1 MNGITMRMLTHPR
14 EDDDRRPEE
23 TRRRTRE
30 ESREDWPED
39 RRTMAY
45 GYPMERRRPAEPYR
59 WEPDHDQPKRMEPRA
74 GLYDGGRLGFGAA
87 HYDTGA
93 PTRQDDRRPTA
104 IKASGTVWMDSPE
117 AEEDDPAPIDR
128 ETAMRW
134 VDSMEG
140 TDPNHP
146 HGGKWSPEALKPL
159 AQKEGFPP
167 DGPEFWAFYA
177 VANAMYSDYA
187 ATAKRYGIH
196 SPDFY
201 ADMAAD
207 FIRDADAAPDKVEK
221 YLRYIVRK

>member
-14 EDDDRRPEE
+14 EDGDRRPEE

-30 ESREDWPED
+30 ERREDWPED

-45 GYPMERRRPAEPYR
+45 GYQMERRMTADPYR
-59 WEPDHDQPKRMEPRA
+59 HQPDYTEPPRA

-93 PTRQDDRRPTA
+93 PARQDDRRPTA

-207 FIRDADAAPDKVEK
+207 FIRDADAAPDKVQK

>member
-45 GYPMERRRPAEPYR
+45 GYPMERRRTAEPYR
-59 WEPDHDQPKRMEPRA
+59 REPDHDQPQRMEPRA
-74 GLYDGGRLGFGAA
+74 GLYDGGRLGFGEA

-93 PTRQDDRRPTA
+93 PARQDDRRPTA

-207 FIRDADAAPDKVEK
+207 FIRDADAAPDKVQK

>member
-1 MNGITMRMLTHPR
+1 MNGITMRLLTHPR
-14 EDDDRRPEE
+14 EDGDSRQEE

-30 ESREDWPED
+30 ERREDWPEE
-39 RRTMAY
+39 RRTEAY
-45 GYPMERRRPAEPYR
+45 GYPMERRMTADPYR
-59 WEPDHDQPKRMEPRA
+59 HQPDYTEPPRA

-93 PTRQDDRRPTA
+93 QARQDDRRPTA
-104 IKASGTVWMDSPE
+104 IKASGTVWVDSPE

-207 FIRDADAAPDKVEK
+207 FIRDADAAPDKVQK

>member
-1 MNGITMRMLTHPR
+1 MNGITMRMLTRTR
-14 EDDDRRPEE
+14 EEGEEERRPEE
-23 TRRRTRE
+23 TRRRRE
-30 ESREDWPED
+30 RDWPED

-45 GYPMERRRPAEPYR
+45 GYPMERRRTADTYRHQPDYTEP
-59 WEPDHDQPKRMEPRA
+59 PRA

-93 PTRQDDRRPTA
+93 QARQDDRRPTA

-207 FIRDADAAPDKVEK
+207 FIRDADAAPDKVQK

>member
-1 MNGITMRMLTHPR
+1 MNGITMRMLTRPR
-14 EDDDRRPEE
+14 EEGEEERRPEE

-30 ESREDWPED
+30 EHREDWPEE
-39 RRTMAY
+39 RRTEAY
-45 GYPMERRRPAEPYR
+45 GYPMERRMTADPYR
-59 WEPDHDQPKRMEPRA
+59 HQPDYTEPPRA

-87 HYDTGA
+87 HYDGGM
-93 PTRQDDRRPTA
+93 TRVDDHKPTA
-104 IKASGTVWMDSPE
+104 IKATGTVWMDSPTA
-117 AEEDDPAPIDR
+117 AEESSGEIDQ
-128 ETAMRW
+128 ESAMRW
-134 VDSMEG
+134 VQSMEG

-146 HGGKWSPEALKPL
+146 RGGKWSPEALKPL
-159 AQKEGFPP
+159 AQKEGFPT

-207 FIRDADAAPDKVEK
+207 FIRDADAQPDKVER

>member
-1 MNGITMRMLTHPR
+1 MNGITMRMLTRQR
-14 EDDDRRPEE
+14 EEGEEERRPEE
-23 TRRRTRE
+23 TRRRRE
-30 ESREDWPED
+30 RDWPED

-45 GYPMERRRPAEPYR
+45 GYPMERRRTADPYR
-59 WEPDHDQPKRMEPRA
+59 HQPDYTEPPRA

-93 PTRQDDRRPTA
+93 QARQDDRRPTA
-104 IKASGTVWMDSPE
+104 IKASGTLWMDSPE
-117 AEEDDPAPIDR
+117 AEEDDPATIDR

-207 FIRDADAAPDKVEK
+207 FIRDADAAPDKVQK

>member
-1 MNGITMRMLTHPR
+1 MNGITMRMLTRPR
-14 EDDDRRPEE
+14 EEGEEERRPEE
-23 TRRRTRE
+23 TRRRRE
-30 ESREDWPED
+30 RDWPED

-45 GYPMERRRPAEPYR
+45 GYPMERRRTADPYR
-59 WEPDHDQPKRMEPRA
+59 HQPDYTEPPRA

-93 PTRQDDRRPTA
+93 QARQDDRRPTA

-117 AEEDDPAPIDR
+117 AEEDDTAPIDR

-140 TDPNHP
+140 TDTNHP

-207 FIRDADAAPDKVEK
+207 FIRDADAAPDKVQK

>member
-1 MNGITMRMLTHPR
+1 MNGITMRLLTHPR
-14 EDDDRRPEE
+14 EDGDSRPEE

-30 ESREDWPED
+30 ERREDWPEE
-39 RRTMAY
+39 RRTEAY
-45 GYPMERRRPAEPYR
+45 GYPMERRMTADPYR
-59 WEPDHDQPKRMEPRA
+59 HQPDYTEPPRA

-93 PTRQDDRRPTA
+93 PARQDDRRPTA

-167 DGPEFWAFYA
+167 DGTEFWAFYA

-207 FIRDADAAPDKVEK
+207 FIRDADAAPDKVQK

>member
-1 MNGITMRMLTHPR
+1 MNGITMRMLTRQR
-14 EDDDRRPEE
+14 EEGEEERRPEE
-23 TRRRTRE
+23 TRRRRE
-30 ESREDWPED
+30 RDWPED

-45 GYPMERRRPAEPYR
+45 GYPMERRRTADPYR
-59 WEPDHDQPKRMEPRA
+59 HQPDYTEPPRA

-93 PTRQDDRRPTA
+93 QARQDDRRPTA

-117 AEEDDPAPIDR
+117 AEEDDPATIDR

-207 FIRDADAAPDKVEK
+207 FIRDADAAPDKVQK

>member
-1 MNGITMRMLTHPR
+1 MNGITMRMLTR
-14 EDDDRRPEE
+14 QSEEGEEERRPEE
-23 TRRRTRE
+23 TRRRRE
-30 ESREDWPED
+30 RDWPED

-45 GYPMERRRPAEPYR
+45 GYPMERRRTADPYR
-59 WEPDHDQPKRMEPRA
+59 HQPDYTEPPRA

-93 PTRQDDRRPTA
+93 QARQDDRRPTA

-117 AEEDDPAPIDR
+117 EEEDDPATIDR

-207 FIRDADAAPDKVEK
+207 FIRDADAAPDKVQK

>member
-14 EDDDRRPEE
+14 EDGDSRPEE

-30 ESREDWPED
+30 EHREDWPEE
-39 RRTMAY
+39 RRTEAY
-45 GYPMERRRPAEPYR
+45 GYPMERRMTADPYR
-59 WEPDHDQPKRMEPRA
+59 HQPDYTEPPRA

-87 HYDTGA
+87 HYDGGM
-93 PTRQDDRRPTA
+93 TRADDHKPTA
-104 IKASGTVWMDSPE
+104 IKATGTVWMDSTT
-117 AEEDDPAPIDR
+117 AEEESSGEIDQ
-128 ETAMRW
+128 ESAMRW
-134 VDSMEG
+134 VQSMEG

-146 HGGKWSPEALKPL
+146 SGGKWSPEALKPL
-159 AQKEGFPP
+159 AQKEGFPT

-187 ATAKRYGIH
+187 ATAKRYGVH

-207 FIRDADAAPDKVEK
+207 FIRDADAQPDKVER

>member
-45 GYPMERRRPAEPYR
+45 GYPMERRRTAEPYR
-59 WEPDHDQPKRMEPRA
+59 REPDHDQPQRMEPRA
-74 GLYDGGRLGFGAA
+74 GLYDGGRLGFGEA

-93 PTRQDDRRPTA
+93 PARQDDRRPTA

>member
-1 MNGITMRMLTHPR
+1 MNGITMRLLTHPR
-14 EDDDRRPEE
+14 EDGDSRPEE

-30 ESREDWPED
+30 ERREDWPEE
-39 RRTMAY
+39 RRTEAY
-45 GYPMERRRPAEPYR
+45 GYPMERRMTADPYR
-59 WEPDHDQPKRMEPRA
+59 HQPDYTEPPRA

-93 PTRQDDRRPTA
+93 PARQDDRRPTA

-207 FIRDADAAPDKVEK
+207 FIRDADAAPDKVQK

>member
-1 MNGITMRMLTHPR
+1 MNGITMRMLTRQR
-14 EDDDRRPEE
+14 EEGEEERRPEE
-23 TRRRTRE
+23 TRRRRE
-30 ESREDWPED
+30 RDWPED

-45 GYPMERRRPAEPYR
+45 GYPMERRRTADPYR
-59 WEPDHDQPKRMEPRA
+59 HQPDYTEPPRA

-93 PTRQDDRRPTA
+93 QARQDDRRPTA
-104 IKASGTVWMDSPE
+104 IKASGTVWMDSQE
-117 AEEDDPAPIDR
+117 AEEDDPATIDR

-207 FIRDADAAPDKVEK
+207 FIRDADAAPDKVQK

>member
-14 EDDDRRPEE
+14 EDGDRRPEE

-30 ESREDWPED
+30 ERREDWPEE
-39 RRTMAY
+39 RRTEAY
-45 GYPMERRRPAEPYR
+45 GYPMERRMTADPYR
-59 WEPDHDQPKRMEPRA
+59 HQPDYTEPTRA

-93 PTRQDDRRPTA
+93 QARQDDRQPTA

-167 DGPEFWAFYA
+167 DGPEF
-177 VANAMYSDYA
+177 
-187 ATAKRYGIH
+187 
-196 SPDFY
+196 
-201 ADMAAD
+201 
-207 FIRDADAAPDKVEK
+207 
-221 YLRYIVRK
+221 

>member
-1 MNGITMRMLTHPR
+1 MNGITMRMLTRPR
-14 EDDDRRPEE
+14 EEGEEERRPEE
-23 TRRRTRE
+23 TRRRRE
-30 ESREDWPED
+30 RDWPED

-45 GYPMERRRPAEPYR
+45 GYPMERRRTADPYR
-59 WEPDHDQPKRMEPRA
+59 HQPDYTEPPRA

-93 PTRQDDRRPTA
+93 QARQDDRRPTA

-117 AEEDDPAPIDR
+117 AEEDDPAHIDR

-207 FIRDADAAPDKVEK
+207 FIRDADAAPDKVQK

>member
-14 EDDDRRPEE
+14 EDDGRRPEE

-30 ESREDWPED
+30 ERREDWPED

-45 GYPMERRRPAEPYR
+45 GYPMEHRRTAEPYR
-59 WEPDHDQPKRMEPRA
+59 REPDHDQPQRMEPRA
-74 GLYDGGRLGFGAA
+74 GLYDGGRLGFGTA
-87 HYDTGA
+87 HYDDGA
-93 PTRQDDRRPTA
+93 PARQDDRRPTA

-207 FIRDADAAPDKVEK
+207 FIRDADAAPDKVQK

>member
-1 MNGITMRMLTHPR
+1 MNGITMRMLTRPR
-14 EDDDRRPEE
+14 EEGEEERRPEE
-23 TRRRTRE
+23 TRRRRE
-30 ESREDWPED
+30 RDWPED

-45 GYPMERRRPAEPYR
+45 GYPMERRRTADPYR
-59 WEPDHDQPKRMEPRA
+59 HQPDYTETPRA

-93 PTRQDDRRPTA
+93 QARQDDRRPTA

-159 AQKEGFPP
+159 AKKEGFPP

-207 FIRDADAAPDKVEK
+207 FIRDADAAPDKVQK

>member
-1 MNGITMRMLTHPR
+1 MNGITMRMLTRQR
-14 EDDDRRPEE
+14 EEGEEERRPEE
-23 TRRRTRE
+23 TRRRRE
-30 ESREDWPED
+30 RDWPED

-45 GYPMERRRPAEPYR
+45 GYPMERRRTADPYR
-59 WEPDHDQPKRMEPRA
+59 HQPDYTEPPRA

-93 PTRQDDRRPTA
+93 QARQDDRRPTA

-117 AEEDDPAPIDR
+117 AEEDDPAHIDR

-207 FIRDADAAPDKVEK
+207 FIRDADAAPDKVQK

>member
-1 MNGITMRMLTHPR
+1 MNGITMRMLTRPR
-14 EDDDRRPEE
+14 EEGEEERRPEE
-23 TRRRTRE
+23 TRRRRE
-30 ESREDWPED
+30 RDWPED

-45 GYPMERRRPAEPYR
+45 GYPMERRRTADPYR
-59 WEPDHDQPKRMEPRA
+59 HQPDYTEPPRA

-93 PTRQDDRRPTA
+93 QARQDDRRPTA
-104 IKASGTVWMDSPE
+104 IKASGTVWMDSQE
-117 AEEDDPAPIDR
+117 AEEDDTAPIDR

-140 TDPNHP
+140 TDTNHP

-207 FIRDADAAPDKVEK
+207 FIRDADAAPDKVQK

>member
-14 EDDDRRPEE
+14 EEGEEERRPEE
-23 TRRRTRE
+23 TRRRRE
-30 ESREDWPED
+30 RDWPED

-45 GYPMERRRPAEPYR
+45 GYPMERRRTADPYR
-59 WEPDHDQPKRMEPRA
+59 HQPDYTEPPRA

-93 PTRQDDRRPTA
+93 QARQDDRRPTA

-159 AQKEGFPP
+159 AKKEGFPP

-207 FIRDADAAPDKVEK
+207 FIRDADAAPDKVK
-221 YLRYIVRK
+221 NYLRYIVRK

>member
-1 MNGITMRMLTHPR
+1 MNGITMRMLTRQR
-14 EDDDRRPEE
+14 EEGEEERRPEE
-23 TRRRTRE
+23 TRRRRE
-30 ESREDWPED
+30 RDWPED

-45 GYPMERRRPAEPYR
+45 GYPMERRRTADPYR
-59 WEPDHDQPKRMEPRA
+59 HQPDYTEPPRA

-93 PTRQDDRRPTA
+93 QARQDDRRPTA

-207 FIRDADAAPDKVEK
+207 FIRDADAAPDKVQK